1 MKDWLKKISVSLMMS
16 AGELALGL
24 LLLINP
30 VGLTS
35 VVIIAMGII
44 LVLMGSYNLFRYIR
58 LSKEEAAKTWFLAT
72 GACLLAIGVTAI
84 ANQYWLVTLLG
95 TLTTLYSVMLLA
107 IMFMKL
113 QIAVDA
119 ARGQRPFWYLM
130 GISVMVTAVLA
141 VLLFM
146 QAFAENAVWTATGII
161 LLVLAVLDGV
171 YFILGRVK
179 KEKKE

>member
-1 MKDWLKKISVSLMMS
+1 MKDWIKKISVSLMMA

-30 VGLTS
+30 VGLTAA
-35 VVIIAMGII
+35 VVIALGII
-44 LVLMGSYNLFRYIR
+44 LVLLGAYNLFRYIR
-58 LSKEEAAKTWFLAT
+58 LSREEAAKTWFLAT

-84 ANQYWLVTLLG
+84 ANQHWLVTLLG
-95 TLTTLYSVMLLA
+95 TLTTLYGVMLLGVA
-107 IMFMKL
+107 FMKL

-119 ARGQRPFWYLM
+119 VRGQRPFWYLM
-130 GISVMVTAVLA
+130 GISVIVSAVLA
-141 VLLFM
+141 GLLFM
-146 QAFAENAVWTATGII
+146 QAFAENAVWIATGII

-179 KEKKE
+179 KEKKA